1 MVEDSSPVMSDSGS
15 TKDRNNTSVIN
26 AMDGIVDGGDGH
38 GSLSVKVR
46 NSATTMPTKLE
57 TVEEGS
63 QPATPGNEISQ
74 MLKYV
79 HHRLLLQYARIAVSK
94 AAWLYT

>member
-1 MVEDSSPVMSDSGS
+1 
-15 TKDRNNTSVIN
+15 
-26 AMDGIVDGGDGH
+26 MDGIVDGGDGH

-74 MLKYV
+74 MLRYV
-79 HHRLLLQYARIAVSK
+79 HHRLLLQYARMPE
-94 AAWLYT
+94 LLCRRQHGYTLEKLQVYSMIFYPR